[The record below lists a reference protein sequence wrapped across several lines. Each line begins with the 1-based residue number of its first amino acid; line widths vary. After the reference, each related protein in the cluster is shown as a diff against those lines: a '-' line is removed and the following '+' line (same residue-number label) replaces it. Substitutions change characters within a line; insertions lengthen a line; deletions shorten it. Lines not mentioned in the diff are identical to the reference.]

1 MISGYKDATSY
12 YLVRKAM
19 KLMNRTQLSS
29 LAIVLVTT
37 IGTVTAQADWLQ
49 KGKEMLNSAGGSSTV
64 SSALSNEDVVAGLK
78 EALSVGTEKVVTQ
91 LGAPGGFSD
100 DPAIRIPLPESL
112 QTVKSTL
119 DKVGMGSMM
128 DDLDLRVNKA
138 AEAAMP
144 KTKQLFINAI
154 SEMNLKDA
162 KGILGGPENA
172 ATQYFQQKMTPDLKK
187 EMRPVVDS
195 SLAEVGAIQSY
206 DNVMEKY
213 KSIPFVPNVNADLSD
228 YVVGKASDGLFHYL
242 ALEEASIRKDPTKR
256 TTDLLKKV
264 FQSQ

>member
-1 MISGYKDATSY
+1 
-12 YLVRKAM
+12 
-19 KLMNRTQLSS
+19 
-29 LAIVLVTT
+29 
-37 IGTVTAQADWLQ
+37 
-49 KGKEMLNSAGGSSTV
+49 
-64 SSALSNEDVVAGLK
+64 
-78 EALSVGTEKVVTQ
+78 
-91 LGAPGGFSD
+91 
-100 DPAIRIPLPESL
+100 
-112 QTVKSTL
+112 
-119 DKVGMGSMM
+119 
-128 DDLDLRVNKA
+128 
-138 AEAAMP
+138 MP

>member
-1 MISGYKDATSY
+1 MIRA
-12 YLVRKAM
+12 L
-19 KLMNRTQLSS
+19 LFS
-29 LAIVLVTT
+29 LAIVLVAMIGIVTT
-37 IGTVTAQADWLQ
+37 QADWLQ
-49 KGKEMLNSAGGSSTV
+49 KGKDMFNTAGSSNAVGST
-64 SSALSNEDVVAGLK
+64 LSNEDVTAGLK
-78 EALSVGTEKVVTQ
+78 EALNVGTEKVVTQ
-91 LGAPGGFSD
+91 LGAPGGFSN

-138 AEAAMP
+138 AETAMP

-154 SEMNLKDA
+154 SQMTLEDA

-172 ATQYFQQKMTPDLKK
+172 ATQYFQQKMTADLQK
-187 EMRPVVDS
+187 EMRPVIDS

-213 KSIPFVPNVNADLSD
+213 KNIPFVPNVKTELSD
-228 YVVGKASDGLFHYL
+228 YVVVKASDGLFHYL
-242 ALEEASIRKDPTKR
+242 AIEEASIRKDPMKR

-264 FQSQ
+264 FENQ